1 MSANQKS
8 LKQSVESKT
17 CNLTGFKGL
26 DFDIILKKNPQ
37 NVYTIHI

>member
-8 LKQSVESKT
+8 LRQSVEFKT

-26 DFDIILKKNPQ
+26 DFDIILKKNP
-37 NVYTIHI
+37 